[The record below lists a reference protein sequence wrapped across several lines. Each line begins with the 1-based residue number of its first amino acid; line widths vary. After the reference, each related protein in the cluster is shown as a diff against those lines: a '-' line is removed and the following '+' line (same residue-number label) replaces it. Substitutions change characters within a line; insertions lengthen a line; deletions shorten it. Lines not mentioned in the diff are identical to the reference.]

1 MRCIVPHL
9 ICGLLRQIT
18 PAMAG
23 LYKIASVDASLTVC
37 RENAANLENFQTAL
51 AADSI
56 LESAV
61 MAIYR
66 LLQNHAFEPEA
77 IMTMTAAYD
86 QVLHTLCL
94 AHRSD
99 PITWIVAEKVI
110 QFAQRGERD
119 PVRLRELALESLSSA

>member
-1 MRCIVPHL
+1 MHSTSFDLWSVP
-9 ICGLLRQIT
+9 
-18 PAMAG
+18 PD
-23 LYKIASVDASLTVC
+23 YASNGRPSQNREHASLTVC

-66 LLQNHAFEPEA
+66 LLQNHAFEPDA
-77 IMTMTAAYD
+77 IMTIAAAYD

>member
-1 MRCIVPHL
+1 
-9 ICGLLRQIT
+9 
-18 PAMAG
+18 MAG
-23 LYKIASVDASLTVC
+23 LHKIASVDASLTVC
-37 RENAANLENFQTAL
+37 RENAVNLENFQTAL

-94 AHRSD
+94 VHRSD

>member
-1 MRCIVPHL
+1 MGRYAH
-9 ICGLLRQIT
+9 
-18 PAMAG
+18 
-23 LYKIASVDASLTVC
+23 
-37 RENAANLENFQTAL
+37 

-66 LLQNHAFEPEA
+66 LLQHHAFEPEA

-110 QFAQRGERD
+110 QFAQRGERERWSRFFEQNFRVD
-119 PVRLRELALESLSSA
+119 KWNLCRD

>member
-1 MRCIVPHL
+1 MHSTSFDLWSVP
-9 ICGLLRQIT
+9 
-18 PAMAG
+18 PD
-23 LYKIASVDASLTVC
+23 YASNGRPSQNREHASLTVC

-56 LESAV
+56 LVSAV

-66 LLQNHAFEPEA
+66 LLQNHAFESEA
-77 IMTMTAAYD
+77 IMTMAAAYD
-86 QVLHTLCL
+86 EVLHTLCL

-119 PVRLRELALESLSSA
+119 PVRLRELALESLSSN

>member
-1 MRCIVPHL
+1 MPRKC
-9 ICGLLRQIT
+9 RQ
-18 PAMAG
+18 
-23 LYKIASVDASLTVC
+23 S
-37 RENAANLENFQTAL
+37 RNFQMAL
-51 AADSI
+51 AAHSV

-61 MAIYR
+61 MAICR

-77 IMTMTAAYD
+77 IMTMTAAYEE
-86 QVLHTLCL
+86 VLYTLCL

-119 PVRLRELALESLSSA
+119 AVRLRELPLESLNSA

>member
-1 MRCIVPHL
+1 
-9 ICGLLRQIT
+9 
-18 PAMAG
+18 MAG

-119 PVRLRELALESLSSA
+119 PVRWRELALESLSSA